1 MAIVEKLLEL
11 VYSNR
16 ILYDLSDVDYTNIR
30 RKDEIWNEIGQELNE
45 SCKYLPNY
53 LIYNIDI

>member
-1 MAIVEKLLEL
+1 MAMVEKLLEL

-30 RKDEIWNEIGQELNE
+30 RKDEIWVEIGQELNE
-45 SCKYLPNY
+45 SSKYPNK
-53 LIYNIDI
+53 